1 MASTYTSSGI
11 ELIATGEQSGTWGD
25 TTNVNLQMV
34 DRLLNGVGTI
44 TLSNTTHT
52 LTTSDGSLSDGQY
65 RVLIFGGSPS
75 GTNTVTI
82 APNDASHLYFA
93 YNNSG
98 QSVILKQ
105 GDGSGGTV
113 TITNGNAAIV
123 YCDGAGTGA
132 EVKDFSGLL
141 GLALSQLGVT
151 ATAAEVNYNDITTL
165 GTSEAS
171 KTVTAD
177 ANGVVI
183 FDGGIVE
190 DETTVSSSSNSTT
203 VNCRDGNVFSTTLS
217 ENTTFTFSNP
227 PASGRSFGFTLKI
240 VQDASASSFTVSWP
254 AAVVWPSA
262 LAPTLTT
269 TANAV
274 DVFTFFTSNNGTT
287 WYGFTAGL
295 GMA

>member
-1 MASTYTSSGI
+1 MSTYTQNSGI
-11 ELIATGEQSGTWGD
+11 ELIGTGERSGTWG
-25 TTNVNLQMV
+25 TATNTNLQILE
-34 DRLLNGVGTI
+34 RLATGIGTI
-44 TLSNTTHT
+44 SLSGTTHT
-52 LTTSDGSLSDGQY
+52 LSFSDGTLSDGQY
-65 RVLIFGGSPS
+65 KLLILGGSPS
-75 GTNTVTI
+75 GTNTITI
-82 APNDASHLYFA
+82 SPNDAAHLYFVK
-93 YNNSG
+93 NSSG
-98 QSVILKQ
+98 EDAIFTQ
-105 GDGSGGTV
+105 GTGGDVTVANGDSAIIYSDGSGSGAQVVDLTSILA
-113 TITNGNAAIV
+113 IT
-123 YCDGAGTGA
+123 
-132 EVKDFSGLL
+132 
-141 GLALSQLGVT
+141 LSQLGVT

-190 DETTVSSSSNSTT
+190 DETTVSSSSNATT

-227 PASGRSFGFTLKI
+227 PASGRAFGFTLKI
-240 VQDASASSFTVSWP
+240 VQDASASGFTVAWP

-269 TANAV
+269 TAGAI
-274 DVFTFFTSNNGTT
+274 DVFTFFTSDSGTT

-295 GMA
+295 AMA